1 MCSMCLNCE
10 LPVPVSISEV
20 GHRPTW
26 FLVPLAS
33 FTFFFFHEALIR
45 ITWVEITI
53 SMVSWRVG
61 RWTERLNQQTE
72 YAGFEYASGGS
83 GDR

>member
-26 FLVPLAS
+26 FLAPLAS
-33 FTFFFFHEALIR
+33 FTVFFHEALIH

-72 YAGFEYASGGS
+72 YAGLEYASGGS